1 MLRQA
6 SLKCKDQILPSD
18 LSVRNFHETKQ
29 RCSKEITVADAK
41 PHNFL
46 EPRIFFV
53 TACTFLILY
62 EFIIRRKFD
71 NNAASTTNVIIKEED
86 HDLLS
91 FISYWKLTMCKLPLF
106 NISTIYFENCENVHL
121 AKVILNYHRVVFI
134 ESKYYS
140 SSFRYTKLYKLFCTI
155 YWFTRRYR

>member
-71 NNAASTTNVIIKEED
+71 NNAASTTNVIIKED

-91 FISYWKLTMCKLPLF
+91 FVSYWKLTVVLLPASSVSVKRVCKFPLF
-106 NISTIYFENCENVHL
+106 NVSTIYFENRENVHL
-121 AKVILNYHRVVFI
+121 AKVILNTT
-134 ESKYYS
+134 EWYS
-140 SSFRYTKLYKLFCTI
+140 SNQSSIHHRFMLCT
-155 YWFTRRYR
+155 TV